1 MLLARLFP
9 GSIKSKQPEANSFV
23 FLPIMGRNI
32 NTGYLFFCISML
44 SLLCCSGPS
53 VWAQSGTDS
62 LTKVIPAVTDT
73 FAYVRYLNRISNDL
87 AGQGEGEQAAQYA
100 TRALALSQASGD
112 EEGIA
117 LSLLHEGNA
126 YAVKGN
132 EKKALADFIQSLKL
146 KSSQRNRK
154 LSEKLYYGMATT
166 FARLKQYPLALKY
179 FHRAARQQE
188 KYEERPQVAVPEIG
202 AYEPDED
209 TLYVKDMAGDFE
221 LYDDLLDV
229 TSDGRIVV
237 DQDTVMVDW
246 AKDKKSRN
254 LLLADITDPFDDGKK
269 ALAYGIL
276 LHIKQPVTGTRKTFT
291 GINTV
296 GHMFITLTKFN
307 ADSGYVSRT
316 FGFYPDKDYLLSATP
331 LLPVSTSVFKDDEG
345 HDWDEI
351 VAKFV
356 SKRKF
361 NRILRMVKRYSRRKY
376 HLNKNNCTDFGLVVA
391 GIAGIKIEET
401 KGSWPLGGGNN
412 PADAGQSVR
421 EGKLEH
427 LDSEQL
433 FIYPRP
439 ADKAP

>member
-1 MLLARLFP
+1 MFGITFCPR
-9 GSIKSKQPEANSFV
+9 SNKSKAGKANSFV
-23 FLPIMGRNI
+23 FLRFMGREMNI
-32 NTGYLFFCISML
+32 RYLFFKTTIAGL
-44 SLLCCSGPS
+44 LLCGSIAAE
-53 VWAQSGTDS
+53 AQSGTDS
-62 LTKVIPAVTDT
+62 LKTTIPAATDT
-73 FAYVRYLNRISNDL
+73 FAYIRYLNRISSEL
-87 AGQGEGEQAAQYA
+87 TVQGEGEQAAQYA
-100 TRALALSQASGD
+100 AQALALSRASGD

-117 LSLLHEGNA
+117 LSLLQEGNA
-126 YAVKGN
+126 YALKGN
-132 EKKALADFIQSLKL
+132 EKKALASFIQSLKL
-146 KSSQRNRK
+146 KNSKRNRK
-154 LSEKLYYGMATT
+154 LSEKLYSSMATT

-179 FHRAARQQE
+179 FHRAALQQE
-188 KYEERPQVAVPEIG
+188 KAKGQQPVAEPEIL
-202 AYEPDED
+202 PDSSGED
-209 TLYVKDMAGDFE
+209 TLYVRDTAGDFE

-229 TSDGRIVV
+229 TADGRIVV
-237 DQDTVMVDW
+237 DRDTVMVDM

-254 LLLADITDPFDDGKK
+254 LMLADITDPFDDGKK

-276 LHIKQPVTGTRKTFT
+276 LHIKQPVAGTRKTFT
-291 GINTV
+291 GINIV

-356 SKRKF
+356 SKRRF

-391 GIAGIKIEET
+391 AIAGIKIEDT
-401 KGSWPLGGGNN
+401 KGKWPLGGGNN

-427 LDSEQL
+427 LDTEQL
-433 FIYPRP
+433 FIYPPP